1 MVSRE
6 EIMEGLRTSK
16 CRLVFRKLDGSV
28 RDMYCTLQP
37 EYIAPTEHNRVNES
51 VYKGSQNNSLAIPV
65 WDLEKDAWRSF
76 RVDRILDF
84 NQEEIT
90 E

>member
-1 MVSRE
+1 MFDVVIKFVSGEQRVSSSHE
-6 EIMEGLRTSK
+6 L
-16 CRLVFRKLDGSV
+16 LVEAII
-28 RDMYCTLQP
+28 P
-37 EYIAPTEHNRVNES
+37 AEHNRAIES